1 MKTTTVQNPIWAGIE
16 DLAPGYF
23 AMVMATGIISIA
35 VNLLQMKWIAFTL
48 FYINIVAYGVLW
60 VLTLVRLIFFPK
72 RMLSDLMAHAT
83 GPGYFTLVAGTCVLG
98 SNFVNLFHNFTVA
111 IALWLLGGVLWMF
124 IMYAFFTAVVTRSE
138 KPTIEQGING
148 AWLIAAVATQSI
160 SVLGTLIAPQIP
172 GYQQIILFIALIFYL
187 LGCMLYLNIIA
198 LIFYRF
204 TFFVLKPETLTPP
217 YWINMGAV
225 AIATLAGSTL
235 MLNANQWDLLT
246 DLTPY
251 LKGFTLFF
259 WATGSWW
266 IPLLIILGIWR
277 HIHKQFPLE
286 YNPLYWGMVFPLGM
300 YTASTFQLA
309 KAMKLDFLMVIPHY
323 FIYLALLAWL
333 LTAYG
338 LVHRLITTFR
348 AVLAV
353 NRPDPAETEGEI

>member
-1 MKTTTVQNPIWAGIE
+1 MTTTPVQNSIWKGIE
-16 DLAPGYF
+16 ELAPSYF
-23 AMVMATGIISIA
+23 AMVMATGIVSIA
-35 VNLLQMKWIAFTL
+35 ANLLQMKWIAFAL
-48 FYINIVAYGVLW
+48 FYINIVVYIVLW
-60 VLTLVRLIFFPK
+60 ILTLARLIFFPK
-72 RMLSDLMAHAT
+72 RMLSDLMTHTT

-98 SNFVNLFHNFTVA
+98 SDFVNLFHTFAIA
-111 IALWLLGGVLWMF
+111 IALWFFGCSLWIF

-138 KPTIEQGING
+138 KPNIEQGING
-148 AWLIAAVATQSI
+148 AWLIAAVATQSV
-160 SVLGTLIAPQIP
+160 SVLGTLIAAHLPTH
-172 GYQQIILFIALIFYL
+172 QQIILFIALIFYL

-204 TFFVLKPETLTPP
+204 TFFVLKPEALTPP

-225 AIATLAGSTL
+225 AITTLAGSTL
-235 MLNANQWDLLT
+235 MLNSNQWDLLT
-246 DLTPY
+246 DLIPY

-309 KAMKLDFLMVIPHY
+309 KAMKLDFLMAIPQS
-323 FIYLALLAWL
+323 FIYAALLAWL

-338 LVHRLITTFR
+338 LVRSLVTTFR
-348 AVLAV
+348 G
-353 NRPDPAETEGEI
+353 R

>member
-1 MKTTTVQNPIWAGIE
+1 MTTTVRNPIRAGIE

-23 AMVMATGIISIA
+23 SMVMATGIISIA
-35 VNLLQMKWIAFTL
+35 ANLLQMKWIAFAL
-48 FYINIVAYGVLW
+48 FYITIGAYLLLW
-60 VLTLVRLIFFPK
+60 MLTLGRLIFFPK
-72 RMLSDLMAHAT
+72 RMVSDLVTHAT

-98 SNFVNLFHNFTVA
+98 SGFVNLLHNYSIA
-111 IALWLLGGVLWMF
+111 IALWILGCLLWVF

-148 AWLIAAVATQSI
+148 AWLIAAVATQSVSI
-160 SVLGTLIAPQIP
+160 LGVLIAAQLPA
-172 GYQQIILFIALIFYL
+172 YQQIILFIALIFYL

-204 TFFVLKPETLTPP
+204 TFFVLRPEALTPP

-225 AIATLAGSTL
+225 AITTLAGATL
-235 MLNANQWDLLT
+235 VLNSSQWDLLT
-246 DLTPY
+246 ELTPF

-266 IPLLIILGIWR
+266 IPLLVMLGIWR
-277 HIHKQFPLE
+277 HIHKHVPFE
-286 YNPLYWGMVFPLGM
+286 YSPLYWGMVFPLGM
-300 YTASTFQLA
+300 YSASTFQLA
-309 KAMKLDFLMVIPHY
+309 KAIELDFLLVIPQY

-348 AVLAV
+348 KTPAVDIV
-353 NRPDPAETEGEI
+353 NR

>member
-1 MKTTTVQNPIWAGIE
+1 MTTTTVRNPIWAGIE
-16 DLAPGYF
+16 GLAPSYF
-23 AMVMATGIISIA
+23 AMVMATGIVSIA
-35 VNLLQMKWIAFTL
+35 ANLLQMRWIALGL
-48 FYINIVAYGVLW
+48 FYFNIVAYAILW
-60 VLTLVRLIFFPK
+60 ILTLIRLIQFPK
-72 RMLSDLMAHAT
+72 RMLNDLVTHST

-98 SNFVNLFHNFTVA
+98 SDFVVLLHNFTVG
-111 IALWLLGGVLWMF
+111 IALWALGGLLWIF
-124 IMYAFFTAVVTRSE
+124 IMYAFFTAVVIRSE

-160 SVLGTLIAPQIP
+160 SILGTLIAAQLPA
-172 GYQQIILFIALIFYL
+172 YQQIILFIALIFYL
-187 LGCMLYLNIIA
+187 LGCMLYLNIIT

-225 AIATLAGSTL
+225 AITTLAGSTL
-235 MLNANQWDLLT
+235 MLNSNQWDFLT
-246 DLTPY
+246 DLLPY

-266 IPLLIILGIWR
+266 IPLLLILGFWR
-277 HIHKQFPLE
+277 HIRKQFPLE

-309 KAMKLDFLMVIPHY
+309 KAIKLDFLLVIPQY
-323 FIYLALLAWL
+323 FIYLAFVAWL

-338 LVHRLITTFR
+338 LARRLIIT
-348 AVLAV
+348 LA
-353 NRPDPAETEGEI
+353 RPANQPEHT

>member
-1 MKTTTVQNPIWAGIE
+1 MTTTTVRNPILRGIE
-16 DLAPGYF
+16 GLAPSYF
-23 AMVMATGIISIA
+23 AMVMATGIVSIA
-35 VNLLQMKWIAFTL
+35 ANLLQMRWIALGL
-48 FYINIVAYGVLW
+48 FYINIVAYIVLW
-60 VLTLVRLIFFPK
+60 ILTVMRLVFFPR
-72 RMLSDLMAHAT
+72 RMLNDLVTHAT

-98 SNFVNLFHNFTVA
+98 SDCVVLIHNFTA
-111 IALWLLGGVLWMF
+111 GIVLWVLGSLLWIF

-160 SVLGTLIAPQIP
+160 SILGTLIAAQLPA
-172 GYQQIILFIALIFYL
+172 YQQIILFIALIFYL
-187 LGCMLYLNIIA
+187 LGCMLYLNIIT

-225 AIATLAGSTL
+225 AITTLAGSTL
-235 MLNANQWDLLT
+235 MLNSNQWDFLT
-246 DLTPY
+246 DLLPY

-266 IPLLIILGIWR
+266 IPLLLILGFWR
-277 HIHKQFPLE
+277 HIRKQFPLE

-309 KAMKLDFLMVIPHY
+309 KALKLDFLLVIPQY
-323 FIYLALLAWL
+323 FIYLAFVAWL

-338 LVHRLITTFR
+338 LARRLIIT
-348 AVLAV
+348 LA
-353 NRPDPAETEGEI
+353 RPANQPEHN